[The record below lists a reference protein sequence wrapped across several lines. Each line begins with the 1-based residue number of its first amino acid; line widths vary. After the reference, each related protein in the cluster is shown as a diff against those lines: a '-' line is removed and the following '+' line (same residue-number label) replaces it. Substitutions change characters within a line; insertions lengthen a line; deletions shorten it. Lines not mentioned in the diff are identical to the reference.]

1 MKALIN
7 LGALGRNLAK
17 LRKIAG
23 SENMIAMVKANAY
36 GHGLVPVAQFLETQ
50 GVKYFG
56 VATIEEGE
64 CLRKASIKSRI
75 LLMSGAGL
83 ELAPERVLKAD
94 LTPLVSSI
102 QELDAL
108 EKLNKEI
115 NIHIDLDTGMSRG
128 GFPVSQ
134 TQQIIDWFAQTNRCV
149 KLEGLSTHFANAE
162 TPDCSFSQIQMA
174 YFKAAGLKPKII
186 HLAKSSAICNHI
198 GVGPE
203 LFHRPGI
210 ALYGA
215 YGDFEPVMSLKAP
228 ITLIKTIPIGAT
240 VGYNQTWQVSRETQI
255 ALIRAGYGDGYP
267 RELSNCGHALFQGK
281 KVPIIGRVSMDL
293 MTLDITGFHAKTGDW
308 VTLIGF
314 EGLEEITAQELAEA
328 CRTIP
333 YEILT
338 RVTERVLREY
348 CV

>member
-64 CLRKASIKSRI
+64 YLRKAGIKSAI

-162 TPDCSFSQIQMA
+162 TPDCAFSQIQIA
-174 YFKAAGLKPKII
+174 RFETAGLESKII
-186 HLAKSSAICNHI
+186 HMAKSSAICNHI
-198 GVGPE
+198 GVGAE

-228 ITLIKTIPIGAT
+228 ITLVKTISTGAT
-240 VGYNQTWQVSRETQI
+240 VGYNQTWQASRETQI

-267 RELSNCGHALFQGK
+267 RELSNSGHALFQGK
-281 KVPIIGRVSMDL
+281 RVPIIGRVSMDL
-293 MTLDITGFHAKTGDW
+293 ITLDMTGFKAKTGDW
-308 VTLIGF
+308 VTLMGCDAS
-314 EGLEEITAQELAEA
+314 EEITAQELAEA
-328 CRTIP
+328 CHTIP